1 MFKLK
6 KAIEKYLDVKL
17 KELRLKDKKEMTP
30 EELQLINSIEEMER
44 NKRKWKIMKQPIFY
58 KKI

>member
-1 MFKLK
+1 MVETVRKERKKKMFKLK

-44 NKRKWKIMKQPIFY
+44 NKRK
-58 KKI
+58 